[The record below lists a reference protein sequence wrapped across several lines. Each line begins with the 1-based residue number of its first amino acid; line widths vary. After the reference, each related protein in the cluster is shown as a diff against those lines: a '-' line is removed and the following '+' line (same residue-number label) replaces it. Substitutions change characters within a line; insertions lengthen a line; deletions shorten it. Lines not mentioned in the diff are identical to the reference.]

1 MTGIGALRSNCV
13 PGEDAGTIALGG
25 GLLRKDAGTIA
36 LGGGVLRRDAGT
48 IALGDGLLRKD
59 AGTIAFKS
67 FATKLRMTS

>member
-13 PGEDAGTIALGG
+13 PGE
-25 GLLRKDAGTIA
+25 DAGTIA